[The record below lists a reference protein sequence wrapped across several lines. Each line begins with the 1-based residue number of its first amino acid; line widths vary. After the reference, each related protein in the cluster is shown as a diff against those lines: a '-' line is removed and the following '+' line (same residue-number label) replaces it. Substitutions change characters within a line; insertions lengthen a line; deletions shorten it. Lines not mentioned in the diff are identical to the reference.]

1 MFIEQNIK
9 DEITITVSS
18 SLDSFGLQKLIDY
31 NQYLEATSKS
41 KAKQSDVDK
50 LSDEVNT
57 FWLKRNPD
65 RF

>member
-31 NQYLEATSKS
+31 N
-41 KAKQSDVDK
+41 
-50 LSDEVNT
+50 
-57 FWLKRNPD
+57 
-65 RF
+65 